1 MGAGKIGG
9 DYTSANKKVQLDW
22 LIYVLCCHLG
32 CRFKT
37 SLKNFLIFLTLLA
50 AGCVSMVN
58 EANFLEN
65 QDEKISAESGADRRI
80 VTRYSDEP
88 LSTGSG

>member
-1 MGAGKIGG
+1 LGAGKIGG
-9 DYTSANKKVQLDW
+9 DYTSAIEKVQLGW

-37 SLKNFLIFLTLLA
+37 SLKNFLIFLTLLS

-58 EANFLEN
+58 ESELF
-65 QDEKISAESGADRRI
+65 G
-80 VTRYSDEP
+80 EP
-88 LSTGSG
+88 R